1 MTTYCITGANRG
13 IGLELARQ
21 LTADG
26 HTVIGTARNPDA
38 ATELTQTGARVERLD
53 VADPASVRALGERL
67 AGEPIDV
74 LINNAGIFND
84 KAAGS
89 FLEVKPDQLEETYR
103 VNAIGPVLVTQALL
117 PNVEQSDGKLVVH
130 ISSDYGSHDTAS
142 RSEWEGN
149 LAYRSSKS
157 ALNMNHVLMS
167 NELAKRG
174 VTSLAIHPG
183 WVETD
188 MGGEGAA
195 LSPEQSVT
203 AIRAIVERASASD
216 NGKFF
221 SYEGHEMAW

>member
-13 IGLELARQ
+13 IGLEFARQ

-38 ATELTQTGARVERLD
+38 AAELRQTGARVEPLD
-53 VADPASVRALGERL
+53 VADPGSVHALGERL
-67 AGEPIDV
+67 ASEPIDV
-74 LINNAGIFND
+74 LINNAAIFND
-84 KAAGS
+84 KAARS
-89 FLEVKPDQLEETYR
+89 FLEVTPEQLEETYR
-103 VNAIGPVLVTQALL
+103 VNAIGPVLVTQALA
-117 PNVEQSDGKLVVH
+117 PNVERSGRKLVVH

-142 RSEWEGN
+142 RSKWGGN

-167 NELAKRG
+167 NELASRG
-174 VTSLAIHPG
+174 ITSVAIHPG

-188 MGGEGAA
+188 MGGQGAT
-195 LSPEQSVT
+195 LSPTQSVN
-203 AIRAIVERASASD
+203 AMRAIIDRASTSD

-221 SYEGHEMAW
+221 SYEGHEMPW